1 MRLYRMRSAQ
11 AWLRSDAGRE
21 NIGLPKRMM
30 LPLLASL
37 AFLAVGL
44 FSQPNAAF
52 AQVPPSLHGVWVNP
66 SGTVKVETG
75 TCADRLCGWVVWAS
89 PDAIDDAR
97 EGGTEHLLGTR
108 VLSEYDRVAP
118 GTWQGNVFVPDHGAT
133 FFSNIREID
142 GDSIRISG
150 CLLHGLLCKS
160 QVWRRA

>member
-1 MRLYRMRSAQ
+1 MMHFYRMRSVPG
-11 AWLRSDAGRE
+11 LAGKAIR
-21 NIGLPKRMM
+21 
-30 LPLLASL
+30 PLLASL
-37 AFLAVGL
+37 ALLAICMAG
-44 FSQPNAAF
+44 FPDGAR
-52 AQVPPSLHGVWVNP
+52 AQVPPSLNGVWVNP

-75 TCADRLCGWVVWAS
+75 NCADRLCGWVVWAS

-108 VLSEYDRVAP
+108 VLSEYDRISP

-133 FFSNIREID
+133 FFSKIREID
-142 GDSIRISG
+142 RDSIRISG